1 MHRQFPQGAV
11 KEKEKEKHNTKDNFV
26 KIDQK
31 HKKNNIIKTMWP
43 TKACEDINISE
54 LSDLMN

>member
-31 HKKNNIIKTMWP
+31 HKKNNIIKTM
-43 TKACEDINISE
+43 
-54 LSDLMN
+54 